1 MRNGRGPGANLIL
14 WISLKE
20 GYSPRLKKIRERRTK
35 NERRGSEREIKFDSE
50 YLNSHNLI
58 GVTDLATS
66 IKAISVVTRASLG
79 SSSPDRLWQYIA
91 QFVLNKR
98 LFITDEPC

>member
-1 MRNGRGPGANLIL
+1 MDIIEGRVLTAF
-14 WISLKE
+14 
-20 GYSPRLKKIRERRTK
+20 KKNKREK
-35 NERRGSEREIKFDSE
+35 NEKRKKGVRGEIKFDSE